1 MMMINVPLHP
11 RQMITSGKTWFS
23 TMEPI
28 SKEHSNGNMDV
39 SVFIMS
45 ITVRRDNDIN
55 LKKHLKAIRIESGY
69 NRHVVLLS
77 IFAII
82 LLYFLL

>member
-1 MMMINVPLHP
+1 MTMINVPLYP
-11 RQMITSGKTWFS
+11 RQMITSEKTWFS

-28 SKEHSNGNMDV
+28 FKEHNNDNMDV
-39 SVFIMS
+39 SVFIKS
-45 ITVRRDNDIN
+45 ITVRRDNDSN
-55 LKKHLKAIRIESGY
+55 LKTHLKAIRTESGY
-69 NRHVVLLS
+69 NRHVVLLP

>member
-1 MMMINVPLHP
+1 MTMINVPLHH
-11 RQMITSGKTWFS
+11 RQMITSEKTWFS
-23 TMEPI
+23 SMEPI
-28 SKEHSNGNMDV
+28 SKEHNNGNMDV

-55 LKKHLKAIRIESGY
+55 LKKHLKSIRTESGY
-69 NRHVVLLS
+69 NRHVVLLP